1 MEENTEVRVGLL
13 YMNSEINISP
23 SSPSPSLPQITIL
36 QWCLVIATGDGY
48 QTNEPW
54 GDRKI
59 SISCDLD
66 FDSQRGEST
75 ACKASRVSIPMLDGA
90 VVAWD
95 SVRRRATVFL

>member
-1 MEENTEVRVGLL
+1 M
-13 YMNSEINISP
+13 
-23 SSPSPSLPQITIL
+23 
-36 QWCLVIATGDGY
+36 IATGDGY

-59 SISCDLD
+59 SIPCDLD

-95 SVRRRATVFL
+95 NVRVFFCETRRLGRLRAARRASIAMTRFTNAQSRNVEMG